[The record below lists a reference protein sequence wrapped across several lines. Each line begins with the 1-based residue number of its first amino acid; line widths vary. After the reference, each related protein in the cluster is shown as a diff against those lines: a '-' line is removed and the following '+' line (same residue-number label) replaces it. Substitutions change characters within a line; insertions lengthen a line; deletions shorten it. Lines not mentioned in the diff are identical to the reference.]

1 MKKLLFLIS
10 LLLSAA
16 TFAADSFLPL
26 SFEAQFTQIYISAKS
41 GAEKKSTGVLQY
53 KYPGRIYFEV
63 KEPDQVLFI
72 SNLERSWY
80 YTPHPIPG
88 ESGEV
93 TISKSTDN
101 PLLKFLDSLKS
112 GLKNGKLYNVV
123 EEKNKVQLT
132 FHEQPRKD
140 IGINQAQMFFGK
152 AINFSDLQEL
162 LLVYPSG
169 KRVTFKLTKINTK
182 PAFKDESFVFKIP
195 ENTRIS
201 R

>member
-1 MKKLLFLIS
+1 M
-10 LLLSAA
+10 SAVS
-16 TFAADSFLPL
+16 FAADSFLPM
-26 SFEAQFTQIYISAKS
+26 SFETQFTQMYISAKS
-41 GAEKKSTGVLQY
+41 GSEKKSTGVLQY

-80 YTPHPIPG
+80 YTPPPIPG

-123 EEKNKVQLT
+123 EEKNKIQLT

-140 IGINQAQMFFGK
+140 IGINQAQMIFGK
-152 AINFSDLQEL
+152 SVSFQEL
-162 LLVYPSG
+162 KELILTYPSG
-169 KRVTFKLTKINTK
+169 KKVSFKLSKINTK
-182 PAFKDESFVFKIP
+182 PSFQDESFVFKIP
-195 ENTRIS
+195 ENTRVS